1 MRSECEELAVGR
13 DKAGAFEGE
22 EDASRGRGG
31 KLLGARE
38 VAQCH
43 RAAGAAEFLQQA
55 QTAIE
60 TLDEVGGTLVV
71 IAALQLWHLALHG
84 ARAGPRLC
92 LPSRRCMS

>member
-1 MRSECEELAVGR
+1 MRGECEQLAVGG

-22 EDASRGRGG
+22 EDASRGRARQ
-31 KLLGARE
+31 LRGARE

-55 QTAIE
+55 QTAVE
-60 TLDEVGGTLVV
+60 TLDEVGGTLVA
-71 IAALQLWHLALHG
+71 IAALQLWHVALHG
-84 ARAGPRLC
+84 ARAGQRLC